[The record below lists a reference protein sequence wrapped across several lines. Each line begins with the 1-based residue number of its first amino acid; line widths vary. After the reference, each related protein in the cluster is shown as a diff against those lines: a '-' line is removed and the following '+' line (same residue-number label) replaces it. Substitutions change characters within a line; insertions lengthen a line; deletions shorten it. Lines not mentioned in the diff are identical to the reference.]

1 VKHFASLYAELD
13 ETTKT
18 NEKIAALTL
27 YFSQVPAED
36 AAWAIHFLIGRR
48 PRQLVAT
55 RKLCEWAAAEAGVPE
70 WLFGE
75 SYEAVGDLAET
86 VALLLPA
93 PAASSDLP
101 LHHWIEQRLL
111 PLRDLEESMQREKL
125 LLTWRELDARQ
136 RFVWNKLITGAFR
149 VGVSQ
154 KLVIRGL
161 AKASGVKD
169 AVLAHRLMGDWEPTP
184 EFYRQLL
191 LPEARDTDISR
202 PYPFFLAYPLEGE
215 VQALGDPAEW
225 QAEWKW
231 DGIRAQLIRRNG
243 TAFLWSRGEELM
255 TERFP
260 EPAGLG
266 RLLLDGTVMD
276 GEIVAWKDERPLPFA
291 QLQRRI
297 GRKDVGKKILTEVP
311 VVLLAYDLLEDQG
324 QDVRS
329 RELRWR
335 RDRLEML
342 ANRIPANEAFRIS
355 PVIKAQSWEDLT
367 TVRQQA
373 RQHGVE
379 GIMLKRLNSSYGV
392 GRQRRDWWKWKID
405 PFSVD
410 AVLIYA
416 QRGHGRRAS
425 LYTDYTF
432 GVWDGDHLVPFAK
445 AYSGLTDEEIQKVDG
460 FVRRNTLEK
469 FGPVRTVKPELV
481 FELAFEAI
489 QRSSRHK
496 SGFAVR
502 FPRMARWRTDKK
514 IEDADSLDTIRAL
527 VGD

>member
-1 VKHFASLYAELD
+1 VKNFTSLFVELD

-18 NEKIAALTL
+18 NEKIAALVR

-36 AAWAIHFLIGRR
+36 AIWAIHFLMGRKPKR
-48 PRQLVAT
+48 LVAT
-55 RKLCEWAAAEAGVPE
+55 RKLCEWAAAEAGIPD
-70 WLFGE
+70 WLFDE
-75 SYEAVGDLAET
+75 SYDAVGDLAET
-86 VALLLPA
+86 VALILPTL
-93 PAASSDLP
+93 AASSNLP
-101 LHHWIEQRLL
+101 LHHWIEERLL
-111 PLRDLEESMQREKL
+111 SLRNQEELVQRNKL
-125 LLTWRELDARQ
+125 VLAWRELDAGQ
-136 RFVWNKLITGAFR
+136 RFVWNKLITGEFR

-169 AVLAHRLMGDWEPTP
+169 AVLAHRLMGDWAPTA
-184 EFYRQLL
+184 EFYQQLI
-191 LPEARDTDISR
+191 LPDAQATDVSR
-202 PYPFFLAYPLEGE
+202 PYPFFLAYPLPGE
-215 VQALGDPAEW
+215 VQDLGDLAEW

-231 DGIRAQLIRRNG
+231 DGIRAQIIRRDG
-243 TAFLWSRGEELM
+243 APFIWSRGEELI

-260 EPAGLG
+260 EPASLG
-266 RLLLDGTVMD
+266 RLLPDGTVID
-276 GEIVAWKDERPLPFA
+276 GELIAWKDGTPLPFA

-297 GRKDVGKKILTEVP
+297 GRKDLGRKILSEIP
-311 VVLLAYDLLEDQG
+311 VVLLSYDLLEDQG
-324 QDVRS
+324 QDVRG
-329 RELRWR
+329 RELSWR
-335 RDRLEML
+335 RTRLEEL
-342 ANRIPANEAFRIS
+342 ASQLSGHEAFKIS
-355 PVIKAQSWEDLT
+355 PLLKAQSWDDLT
-367 TVRQQA
+367 KIRQHA
-373 RQHGVE
+373 RQNGVE
-379 GIMLKRLNSSYGV
+379 GIMLKRLSSAYGV
-392 GRQRRDWWKWKID
+392 GRQRGDWYKWKIE

-432 GVWDGDHLVPFAK
+432 GIWDGDRLVPFAK
-445 AYSGLTDEEIQKVDG
+445 AYSGLTDEEIHEVDA

-502 FPRMARWRTDKK
+502 FPRMARWRRDKK
-514 IEDADSLDTIRAL
+514 IEEADSLDTIRSL
-527 VGD
+527 L